1 MVSGT
6 ADRFV
11 VGIDLGATNYRV
23 AVAAGEMV
31 LERTIRQTPDGP
43 TGRAVTD
50 ELIDTIDEVL
60 ASADRSRES
69 IDGIGVGSIGPLDAE
84 SGVVINPPNLPGSI
98 EGIPLAGP
106 LGDAIGAPVRVE
118 NDAIAAL
125 VAERGAMDDPP
136 HNMAYVTFSTG
147 VGAGIAVDGNV
158 LRGWGGNAAEV
169 GHFVVDPEDGRP
181 CGCGRDGHWEAYAGG
196 DNIPDYARS
205 LGRSFEGETDLPLED
220 GDFTAADIF
229 DRAGDDVLAD
239 ILIHRLGR
247 WNAIGLATLTHAYA
261 PELISIGGAVAL
273 ENPELVIEPIRDR
286 LPPLITTR
294 VPELRATPLG
304 HDAVLEGGLELARQ
318 VAGD

>member
-1 MVSGT
+1 MSGSEG
-6 ADRFV
+6 AV

-23 AVAAGEMV
+23 AVASDGTI
-31 LERTIRQTPDGP
+31 LERVTRQTPDAP

-50 ELIDTIDEVL
+50 TLLETIDEVL
-60 ASADRSRES
+60 EGANRSWES
-69 IDGIGVGSIGPLDAE
+69 IIGIGVGSIGPLDAE
-84 SGVVINPPNLPGSI
+84 SGVVINPPNLSGSI

-106 LGDAIGAPVRVE
+106 LKDAIGAPVRVE

-125 VAERGAMDDPP
+125 VAERAHMEEPP
-136 HNMAYVTFSTG
+136 PNMAYLTFSTG
-147 VGAGIAVDGNV
+147 VGAGIAVDGHV

-169 GHFVVDPEDGRP
+169 GHFVVDPDDGRP
-181 CGCGRDGHWEAYAGG
+181 CGCGREGHWEAYAGG
-196 DNIPDYARS
+196 DNIPAYARS
-205 LGRSFEGETDLPLED
+205 LGDTFEGETDLPLND
-220 GDFTAADIF
+220 GDFTAEDVF
-229 DRAGDDVLAD
+229 DLAGDDILSD

-261 PELISIGGAVAL
+261 PELVSIGGAVAL

-286 LPPLITTR
+286 LPPLVTTR